1 HIFAEQDFNRIN
13 FDFPVVSGLYR
24 LGTVKEGRYV
34 CLERRADWWQRE
46 AQRSR
51 GVGNFQTLKFK
62 FFAERDNAFEAFK
75 KGELDLFP
83 VYTAHLWAT
92 QAAGDKF
99 AKHWIIKQKIHNYQP
114 IGFQGFAMNRRRA
127 PFDDLRVR
135 RALALLLD
143 RPRLNRELMHG
154 QYFLHR
160 SYFEDLYSSAHPP
173 PPPPTPFDPDQA
185 RQLLAQAG
193 WHANPRSGWL
203 EKEGRPLRFH
213 FLSRES
219 TTDKFLVIYQQALKA
234 VGIEMLIDKKDWAAW
249 AKDMDEF
256 NFDMTWAAWSAGT
269 RKDPEPM
276 WLSSEAERRS
286 GQNLSG
292 LKNPEIDQLIIRQ
305 RSLFDIQARHA
316 ICRQIDA
323 LLLEQVPYVLLWNID
338 YTRLLY
344 WNKFGMPA
352 TLLGKYGDER
362 AAYWLWWLDADAAA
376 ELEDAQRANLP
387 LPARPDT
394 IRFDEVWQE
403 P

>member
-1 HIFAEQDFNRIN
+1 
-13 FDFPVVSGLYR
+13 
-24 LGTVKEGRYV
+24 
-34 CLERRADWWQRE
+34 
-46 AQRSR
+46 
-51 GVGNFQTLKFK
+51 
-62 FFAERDNAFEAFK
+62 
-75 KGELDLFP
+75 
-83 VYTAHLWAT
+83 
-92 QAAGDKF
+92 
-99 AKHWIIKQKIHNYQP
+99 
-114 IGFQGFAMNRRRA
+114 
-127 PFDDLRVR
+127 
-135 RALALLLD
+135 
-143 RPRLNRELMHG
+143 
-154 QYFLHR
+154 
-160 SYFEDLYSSAHPP
+160 
-173 PPPPTPFDPDQA
+173 
-185 RQLLAQAG
+185 
-193 WHANPRSGWL
+193 
-203 EKEGRPLRFH
+203 
-213 FLSRES
+213 
-219 TTDKFLVIYQQALKA
+219 
-234 VGIEMLIDKKDWAAW
+234 
-249 AKDMDEF
+249 
-256 NFDMTWAAWSAGT
+256 
-269 RKDPEPM
+269 M